1 MQMRFE
7 PKRSLWVSKVIP
19 TEPHLRILAASTFVN
34 TFGNGLFMTV
44 DVIYFTTIVG
54 LSPAQV
60 ALALS
65 IAGGLAMTLS
75 VPAGHIADRFGPRN
89 IAAIAIGAEG
99 LIMSG
104 LIFVHSYLPFLLIHI
119 AMGMLGVV
127 AQTTRMATI
136 AKLGGEESRVQLR
149 AYQRA
154 VTNFGISV
162 GTLFAG
168 VGLALNNST
177 VYKALLLGDAITF
190 LIAGALYMKLP
201 FVAPTVE
208 RGEPFSFAAMKDRVF
223 LGATLSNA
231 FMSLHFVLQSVAIPL
246 WVVRETN
253 APRWWV
259 SVIMLMNTIAVM
271 LFQVAASK
279 GSATLM
285 GGVKNFRRASYF
297 ISLACVLYA
306 YAHGVGAWLAAL
318 MLTLGMASHIVG
330 ELIGSAGSWS
340 IGFGLADESHQG
352 QYQGVWGLSWGLSGT
367 LGPALVTALVI
378 GMGISGW
385 WILATIFAINGTVMH
400 KLVTKRWGRTPELQA
415 V

>member
-1 MQMRFE
+1 MRAQMSQLIQ
-7 PKRSLWVSKVIP
+7 KAIP
-19 TEPHLRILAASTFVN
+19 QEPHLRILALSTFVN

-60 ALALS
+60 ALAIS
-65 IAGGLAMTLS
+65 IAGGLALTLS
-75 VPAGHIADRFGPRN
+75 VPSGHIADRFGPRN
-89 IAAIAIGAEG
+89 ISAIAVAAEG
-99 LIMSG
+99 IAMAG
-104 LIFVHSYLPFLLIHI
+104 LFFVHSYTPFLIIHI
-119 AMGMLGVV
+119 IMGMLGVV

-136 AKLGGEESRVQLR
+136 AKLGGEESRVRLR

-168 VGLALNNST
+168 IGLALNT
-177 VYKALLLGDAITF
+177 EAGYKALLLGDAITF
-190 LIAGALYMKLP
+190 IIAGLLYMKLP
-201 FVAPTVE
+201 FVEPTVE
-208 RGEPFSFAAMKDRVF
+208 RGEPFSFEAMKDKVF

-231 FMSLHFVLQSVAIPL
+231 FMSVHFVLQSVGIPL

-259 SVIMLMNTIAVM
+259 SVIMMMNTIAVM
-271 LFQVAASK
+271 LLQVAASK
-279 GSATLM
+279 GSATLF
-285 GGVKNFRRASYF
+285 GGAKSYRLASYF
-297 ISLACVLYA
+297 ISLACILYA
-306 YAHGVGAWLAAL
+306 YAHGVNAVIAAL
-318 MLTLGMASHIVG
+318 LLSLGMASHIVG

-340 IGFGLADESHQG
+340 IGFGLADENHQG

-385 WILATIFAINGTVMH
+385 WILAVVFAINGAVMH
-400 KLVTKRWGRTPELQA
+400 KLVTKSWTRTPASQPA
-415 V
+415 

>member
-1 MQMRFE
+1 MYGKIGDLAR
-7 PKRSLWVSKVIP
+7 KVIP
-19 TEPHLRILAASTFVN
+19 QEPHLRILAGSTLVN

-44 DVIYFTTIVG
+44 DVIYFTMIVG

-60 ALALS
+60 ALAIS

-89 IAAIAIGAEG
+89 ISAYAVAAEG
-99 LIMSG
+99 AVMVG
-104 LIFVHSYLPFLLIHI
+104 LVFVHSYTPFLAIHI
-119 AMGMLGVV
+119 VMGMLGVV

-136 AKLGGEESRVQLR
+136 AKLGGEESRVKIR

-154 VTNFGISV
+154 VTNFGISL

-168 VGLALNNST
+168 IGLALNDPA
-177 VYKALLLGDAITF
+177 VYKALLIGDAITF
-190 LIAGALYMKLP
+190 IVAGLMYLKLP
-201 FVAPTVE
+201 FVEPTVE

-231 FMSLHFVLQSVAIPL
+231 FMSVHFILQSVAIPL

-259 SVIMLMNTIAVM
+259 SVIMLMNTLAVM
-271 LFQVAASK
+271 LLQVAASK
-279 GSATLM
+279 GSATLF
-285 GGVKNFRRASYF
+285 GGAKHFRLASYF
-297 ISLACVLYA
+297 ISLACLLYA
-306 YAHGVGAWLAAL
+306 YAHGVSAVIASLLLA
-318 MLTLGMASHIVG
+318 LGMASHIVG

-340 IGFGLADESHQG
+340 IGFGLADENHQG

-385 WILATIFAINGTVMH
+385 WILAAVFAINGTVMH
-400 KLVTKRWGRTPELQA
+400 KLVTKSWTHTPVLKS

>member
-1 MQMRFE
+1 MRAQMSQLIQ
-7 PKRSLWVSKVIP
+7 KAIP
-19 TEPHLRILAASTFVN
+19 QEPHLRILALSTFVN

-60 ALALS
+60 ALAIS
-65 IAGGLAMTLS
+65 IAGGLALTLS
-75 VPAGHIADRFGPRN
+75 VPSGHIADRFGPRN
-89 IAAIAIGAEG
+89 ISAIAVAAEG
-99 LIMSG
+99 IAMAG
-104 LIFVHSYLPFLLIHI
+104 LFFVHSYTPFLIIHI
-119 AMGMLGVV
+119 IMGMLGVV

-136 AKLGGEESRVQLR
+136 AKLGGEESRVRLR

-168 VGLALNNST
+168 IGLALNT
-177 VYKALLLGDAITF
+177 EAGYKALLLGDAITF
-190 LIAGALYMKLP
+190 VIAGLLYMKLP
-201 FVAPTVE
+201 FVEPTVE
-208 RGEPFSFAAMKDRVF
+208 RGEPFSFEAMKDKVF

-231 FMSLHFVLQSVAIPL
+231 FMSVHFVLQSVGIPL

-259 SVIMLMNTIAVM
+259 SVIMMMNTIAVM
-271 LFQVAASK
+271 LLQVAASK
-279 GSATLM
+279 GSATLF
-285 GGVKNFRRASYF
+285 GGAKSYRLASYF
-297 ISLACVLYA
+297 ISLACILYA
-306 YAHGVGAWLAAL
+306 YAHGVNAVTAAL
-318 MLTLGMASHIVG
+318 LLSLGMAAHIVG

-340 IGFGLADESHQG
+340 IGFGLADENHQG

-367 LGPALVTALVI
+367 LGPSLVTALVI

-385 WILATIFAINGTVMH
+385 WILAVVFAINGTVMH
-400 KLVTKRWGRTPELQA
+400 KLVTKSWTHTPASQSA
-415 V
+415 

>member
-1 MQMRFE
+1 MRSQMARLLE
-7 PKRSLWVSKVIP
+7 KAIP
-19 TEPHLRILAASTFVN
+19 QEPHLRILALSTFVN

-65 IAGGLAMTLS
+65 IAGGLALS
-75 VPAGHIADRFGPRN
+75 LSIPSGHIADRFGPRN
-89 IAAIAIGAEG
+89 ISAYAVAAEG
-99 LIMSG
+99 IVMAG
-104 LIFVHSYLPFLLIHI
+104 LFFVHSFGPFLLIHI
-119 AMGMLGVV
+119 VMGMLGVV

-136 AKLGGEESRVQLR
+136 AKLGGEESRVRLR

-168 VGLALNNST
+168 IGLAINSAAG
-177 VYKALLLGDAITF
+177 YKALLLGDATTF
-190 LIAGALYMKLP
+190 VIAGLLYLKLP
-201 FVAPTVE
+201 FVEPTVE
-208 RGEPFSFAAMKDRVF
+208 RGEPFSFEALKDKVF

-231 FMSLHFVLQSVAIPL
+231 FMSVHFVLQSVGIPL

-271 LFQVAASK
+271 LLQVAASK
-279 GSATLM
+279 GSATLF
-285 GGVKNFRRASYF
+285 GGAKSYRLASYF
-297 ISLACVLYA
+297 ISLACLLYA
-306 YAHGVGAWLAAL
+306 YAHGVNAFLAAL
-318 MLTLGMASHIVG
+318 LLALGMASHIVG

-340 IGFGLADESHQG
+340 IGFGLADENHQG

-367 LGPALVTALVI
+367 LGPSIVTALVI
-378 GMGISGW
+378 GIGISGW
-385 WILATIFAINGTVMH
+385 WILAIVFAINGTVMH
-400 KLVTKRWGRTPELQA
+400 KLVTKSWLKTPALEA
-415 V
+415 A

>member
-1 MQMRFE
+1 
-7 PKRSLWVSKVIP
+7 
-19 TEPHLRILAASTFVN
+19 
-34 TFGNGLFMTV
+34 MTV

-65 IAGGLAMTLS
+65 IAGGLAMSLS

-89 IAAIAIGAEG
+89 IAAIAIGLEG
-99 LIMSG
+99 LVMAG
-104 LIFVHSYLPFLLIHI
+104 LIFVHSFIPFLVIHI
-119 AMGMLGVV
+119 VMGALGVV

-136 AKLGGEESRVQLR
+136 ARLGGEESRVQLR

-154 VTNFGISV
+154 VTNFGIAV

-168 VGLALNNST
+168 IGLALNNAT
-177 VYKALLLGDAITF
+177 FYKALLLGDAITF
-190 LIAGALYMKLP
+190 LLSAVLYMKLP
-201 FVAPTVE
+201 FVAPTVD
-208 RGEPFSFAAMKDRVF
+208 RGEPFSFAAMRDRVF

-231 FMSLHFVLQSVAIPL
+231 FMSLHFILQSVAIPL
-246 WVVRETN
+246 WVVRETD

-259 SVIMLMNTIAVM
+259 SVLMLINTIAVM
-271 LFQVAASK
+271 LFQVVASRSSK
-279 GSATLM
+279 TLM
-285 GGVKNFRRASYF
+285 GGVKAYRNASFF

-306 YAHGVGAWLAAL
+306 YAQGFSAVFAAL
-318 MLTLGMASHIVG
+318 LLTLGMLSHIVG

-340 IGFGLADESHQG
+340 IGFGLADENHQG

-378 GMGISGW
+378 GMGIPGW
-385 WILATIFAINGTVMH
+385 WILAAIFATNGILMH
-400 KLVTKRWGRTPELQA
+400 KLVTGSWGRTPEVQSS
-415 V
+415 

>member
-1 MQMRFE
+1 MGVRE
-7 PKRSLWVSKVIP
+7 LTKKVLP
-19 TEPHLRILAASTFVN
+19 QEPHLRILAGSTFIN

-89 IAAIAIGAEG
+89 ISAIAVAVEG
-99 LIMSG
+99 LVMAG
-104 LIFVHSYLPFLLIHI
+104 LIFVHSFLPFLLIHI
-119 AMGMLGVV
+119 VMAMLGVV

-168 VGLALNNST
+168 IGLALNDPT
-177 VYKALLLGDAITF
+177 VYKALLLGDALTF
-190 LIAGALYMKLP
+190 ILAGLLYLKLP
-201 FVAPTVE
+201 FVPPTVE
-208 RGEPFSFAAMKDRVF
+208 RGEPFSFEAMKDKVF
-223 LGATLSNA
+223 LAATLSNA
-231 FMSLHFVLQSVAIPL
+231 FMSLHFVLQSIAIPL

-259 SVIMLMNTIAVM
+259 SVIMMMNTIAVM
-271 LFQVAASK
+271 FLQVAASK
-279 GSATLM
+279 SSKTLM
-285 GGVKNFRRASYF
+285 GGAKAYRNASYF

-306 YAHGVGAWLAAL
+306 YAHGMNAVMAAL
-318 MLTLGMASHIVG
+318 LLSLGMASHIVG

-340 IGFGLADESHQG
+340 IGFGLADENHQG

-367 LGPALVTALVI
+367 LGPAIVTALVI

-385 WILATIFAINGTVMH
+385 WILAAIFAVNGSVMH
-400 KLVTKRWGRTPELQA
+400 KLVTKSWGRTPVSEPA
-415 V
+415 

>member
-1 MQMRFE
+1 MRAQMSQLIQKAM
-7 PKRSLWVSKVIP
+7 PQ
-19 TEPHLRILAASTFVN
+19 EPHLRILALSTFVN

-60 ALALS
+60 ALAIS
-65 IAGGLAMTLS
+65 IAGGLALTLS
-75 VPAGHIADRFGPRN
+75 VPSGHIADRFGPRN
-89 IAAIAIGAEG
+89 ISAIAVAAEG
-99 LIMSG
+99 IAMAG
-104 LIFVHSYLPFLLIHI
+104 LYFVHSYTPFLIIHI
-119 AMGMLGVV
+119 IMGMLGVV

-136 AKLGGEESRVQLR
+136 AKLGGEESRVRLR

-168 VGLALNNST
+168 IGLAYNT
-177 VYKALLLGDAITF
+177 ETGYKALLLGDAITF
-190 LIAGALYMKLP
+190 VIAGLLYMKLP
-201 FVAPTVE
+201 FVEPTVE
-208 RGEPFSFAAMKDRVF
+208 RGEPFSFEAMKDKVF

-231 FMSLHFVLQSVAIPL
+231 FMSVHFVLQSVGIPL

-259 SVIMLMNTIAVM
+259 SVIMMMNTIAVM
-271 LFQVAASK
+271 LLQVAASK
-279 GSATLM
+279 GSATLY
-285 GGVKNFRRASYF
+285 GGAKSDRLASYF
-297 ISLACVLYA
+297 ISLACILYA
-306 YAHGVGAWLAAL
+306 YAHGVNAIVAAL
-318 MLTLGMASHIVG
+318 LLSLGMASHIVG

-340 IGFGLADESHQG
+340 IGFGLADENHQG

-367 LGPALVTALVI
+367 LGPSLVTALVI

-385 WILATIFAINGTVMH
+385 WILAVVFAINGTVMH
-400 KLVTKRWGRTPELQA
+400 KLVTKSWTHTPASQPA
-415 V
+415 

>member
-1 MQMRFE
+1 
-7 PKRSLWVSKVIP
+7 
-19 TEPHLRILAASTFVN
+19 
-34 TFGNGLFMTV
+34 MTV

-60 ALALS
+60 ALAIS

-75 VPAGHIADRFGPRN
+75 VPSGHIADRFGPRN
-89 IAAIAIGAEG
+89 ISAIALALEG
-99 LIMSG
+99 VALTG
-104 LIFVHSYLPFLLIHI
+104 LIFVHSYTPFLLIHI
-119 AMGMLGVV
+119 AMGALGVV

-136 AKLGGEESRVQLR
+136 AKLGGEESRVQIR

-154 VTNFGISV
+154 VTNFGISL
-162 GTLFAG
+162 GTVFAG
-168 VGLALNNST
+168 IGLALNNET
-177 VYKALLLGDAITF
+177 FYKGLLLGNAITF
-190 LIAGALYMKLP
+190 VLAGALYMKLP

-208 RGEPFSFAAMKDRVF
+208 RGEPFSFAAMKDPIF

-231 FMSLHFVLQSVAIPL
+231 FMSIHFVLQSVAIPL

-259 SVIMLMNTIAVM
+259 SVLMMINTIAVM

-285 GGVKNFRRASYF
+285 GGAKHYRLASYF
-297 ISLACVLYA
+297 ISVACVLYA
-306 YAHGVGAWLAAL
+306 YAQGVNAVIACL
-318 MLTLGMASHIVG
+318 MLTFGMASHIVG

-340 IGFGLADESHQG
+340 IGFGLADENHQG

-378 GMGISGW
+378 GVGISGW
-385 WILATIFAINGTVMH
+385 WILAAIFAINGTIMH
-400 KLVTKRWGRTPELQA
+400 KLVTKSWTRTPESQSA
-415 V
+415 

>member
-1 MQMRFE
+1 MRAQMSQLIQKAM
-7 PKRSLWVSKVIP
+7 PQ
-19 TEPHLRILAASTFVN
+19 EPHLRILALSTFVN

-60 ALALS
+60 ALAIS
-65 IAGGLAMTLS
+65 IAGGLALTLS
-75 VPAGHIADRFGPRN
+75 VPSGHIADRFGPRN
-89 IAAIAIGAEG
+89 ISAIAVAAEG
-99 LIMSG
+99 IAMAG
-104 LIFVHSYLPFLLIHI
+104 LYFVYSYMPFLIIHI
-119 AMGMLGVV
+119 IMGMLGVV

-136 AKLGGEESRVQLR
+136 AKLGGEESRVRLR

-168 VGLALNNST
+168 IGLAYNT
-177 VYKALLLGDAITF
+177 ETGYKALLLGDAITF
-190 LIAGALYMKLP
+190 VIAGLLYMKLP
-201 FVAPTVE
+201 FVEPTVE
-208 RGEPFSFAAMKDRVF
+208 RGEPFSFEAMKDKVF

-231 FMSLHFVLQSVAIPL
+231 FMSVHFVLQSVGIPL

-259 SVIMLMNTIAVM
+259 SVIMMMNTIAVM
-271 LFQVAASK
+271 LLQVAASK
-279 GSATLM
+279 GSATLY
-285 GGVKNFRRASYF
+285 GGAKSYRLASYF
-297 ISLACVLYA
+297 ISLACILYA
-306 YAHGVGAWLAAL
+306 YAHGVNAIVAAFL
-318 MLTLGMASHIVG
+318 LSLGMASHIVG

-340 IGFGLADESHQG
+340 IGFGLADENHQG

-367 LGPALVTALVI
+367 LGPSLVTALVI

-385 WILATIFAINGTVMH
+385 WILAVVFAINGTVMH
-400 KLVTKRWGRTPELQA
+400 KLVTKSWTHTPASQPA
-415 V
+415 

>member
-1 MQMRFE
+1 
-7 PKRSLWVSKVIP
+7 
-19 TEPHLRILAASTFVN
+19 
-34 TFGNGLFMTV
+34 MTV

-60 ALALS
+60 ALAIS

-75 VPAGHIADRFGPRN
+75 VPSGHIADRFGPRN
-89 IAAIAIGAEG
+89 ISAIALALEG
-99 LIMSG
+99 VALTG
-104 LIFVHSYLPFLLIHI
+104 LIFVHSYTPFLLIHI
-119 AMGMLGVV
+119 VMGALGVV

-136 AKLGGEESRVQLR
+136 AKLGGEESRVQIR

-154 VTNFGISV
+154 VTNFGISL
-162 GTLFAG
+162 GTVFAG
-168 VGLALNNST
+168 IGLALNNDT
-177 VYKALLLGDAITF
+177 FYKGLLLGNAITF
-190 LIAGALYMKLP
+190 VLAGALYMKLP

-208 RGEPFSFAAMKDRVF
+208 RGEPFSFAAMKDPIF

-231 FMSLHFVLQSVAIPL
+231 FMSIHFVLQSVAIPL

-259 SVIMLMNTIAVM
+259 SVLMMINTIAVM

-285 GGVKNFRRASYF
+285 GGAKHYRLASYF
-297 ISLACVLYA
+297 ISVACVLYA
-306 YAHGVGAWLAAL
+306 YAQGVNAVIACL

-340 IGFGLADESHQG
+340 IGFGLADENHQG

-378 GMGISGW
+378 GVGISGW
-385 WILATIFAINGTVMH
+385 WILAAIFALNGTIMH
-400 KLVTKRWGRTPELQA
+400 KLVTKSWTRTPESQSA
-415 V
+415 

>member
-1 MQMRFE
+1 MGVRE
-7 PKRSLWVSKVIP
+7 LTKKVLP
-19 TEPHLRILAASTFVN
+19 QEPHLRILAGSTFIN

-89 IAAIAIGAEG
+89 ISAIAVAVEG
-99 LIMSG
+99 LVMAG
-104 LIFVHSYLPFLLIHI
+104 LIFVHSFLPFLLIHI
-119 AMGMLGVV
+119 VMAMLGVV

-168 VGLALNNST
+168 IGLALNDPT
-177 VYKALLLGDAITF
+177 VYKALLLGDALTF
-190 LIAGALYMKLP
+190 ILAGLLYLKLP
-201 FVAPTVE
+201 FVPPTVE
-208 RGEPFSFAAMKDRVF
+208 RGEPFSFEAMKDKVF
-223 LGATLSNA
+223 LAATLSNA
-231 FMSLHFVLQSVAIPL
+231 FMSLHFVLQSIAIPL

-259 SVIMLMNTIAVM
+259 SVIMMMNTIAVM
-271 LFQVAASK
+271 FLQVAASK
-279 GSATLM
+279 SSKTLM
-285 GGVKNFRRASYF
+285 GGAKAYRNASYF

-306 YAHGVGAWLAAL
+306 YAHGMNAVMAAL
-318 MLTLGMASHIVG
+318 LLSLGMASHIVG

-340 IGFGLADESHQG
+340 IGFGLADENHQG

-367 LGPALVTALVI
+367 LGPAIVTALVI

-385 WILATIFAINGTVMH
+385 WILAAIFAINGTVMH
-400 KLVTKRWGRTPELQA
+400 KLVTKSWGRTPVSEPA
-415 V
+415 

>member
-1 MQMRFE
+1 MRAQMSQLIQ
-7 PKRSLWVSKVIP
+7 KAIP
-19 TEPHLRILAASTFVN
+19 QEPHLRILALSTFVN

-60 ALALS
+60 ALAIS
-65 IAGGLAMTLS
+65 IAGGLALTLS
-75 VPAGHIADRFGPRN
+75 VPSGHIADRFGPRN
-89 IAAIAIGAEG
+89 ISAIAVAAEG
-99 LIMSG
+99 IAMAG
-104 LIFVHSYLPFLLIHI
+104 LFFVHSYTPFLIIHI
-119 AMGMLGVV
+119 IMGMLGVV

-136 AKLGGEESRVQLR
+136 AKLGGEESRVRLR

-168 VGLALNNST
+168 IGLALNT
-177 VYKALLLGDAITF
+177 EAGYKALLLGDAITF
-190 LIAGALYMKLP
+190 IIAGLLYMKLP
-201 FVAPTVE
+201 FVEPTVE
-208 RGEPFSFAAMKDRVF
+208 RGEPFSFEAMKDKVF

-231 FMSLHFVLQSVAIPL
+231 FMSVHFVLQSVGIPL

-259 SVIMLMNTIAVM
+259 SVIMMMNTIAVM
-271 LFQVAASK
+271 LLQVAASK
-279 GSATLM
+279 GSATLF
-285 GGVKNFRRASYF
+285 GGARSYRLASYF
-297 ISLACVLYA
+297 ISLACILYA
-306 YAHGVGAWLAAL
+306 YAHGVNAVIAAL
-318 MLTLGMASHIVG
+318 LLSLGMASHIVG

-340 IGFGLADESHQG
+340 IGFGLADENHQG

-385 WILATIFAINGTVMH
+385 WILAVVFAINGTVMH
-400 KLVTKRWGRTPELQA
+400 KLVTKSWARTPVSQPA
-415 V
+415 

>member
-1 MQMRFE
+1 
-7 PKRSLWVSKVIP
+7 
-19 TEPHLRILAASTFVN
+19 
-34 TFGNGLFMTV
+34 MTV

-60 ALALS
+60 ALAIS
-65 IAGGLAMTLS
+65 IAGGLALTLS
-75 VPAGHIADRFGPRN
+75 VPSGHIADRFGPRN
-89 IAAIAIGAEG
+89 ISAIAVAAEG
-99 LIMSG
+99 IAMAG
-104 LIFVHSYLPFLLIHI
+104 LFFVHSYTPFLIIHI
-119 AMGMLGVV
+119 IMGMLGVV

-136 AKLGGEESRVQLR
+136 AKLGGEESRVRLR

-168 VGLALNNST
+168 IGLALNT
-177 VYKALLLGDAITF
+177 EAGYKALLLGDAITF
-190 LIAGALYMKLP
+190 IIAGLLYMKLP
-201 FVAPTVE
+201 FVEPTVE
-208 RGEPFSFAAMKDRVF
+208 RGEPFSFEAMKDKVF

-231 FMSLHFVLQSVAIPL
+231 FMSVHFVLQSVGIPL

-259 SVIMLMNTIAVM
+259 SVIMMMNTIAVM
-271 LFQVAASK
+271 LLQVAASK
-279 GSATLM
+279 GSATLF
-285 GGVKNFRRASYF
+285 GGAKSYRLASYF
-297 ISLACVLYA
+297 ISLACILYA
-306 YAHGVGAWLAAL
+306 YAHGVNAVIAAL
-318 MLTLGMASHIVG
+318 LLSLGMASHIVG

-340 IGFGLADESHQG
+340 IGFGLADENHQG

-385 WILATIFAINGTVMH
+385 WILAVVFAINGTVMH
-400 KLVTKRWGRTPELQA
+400 KLVTKSWTRTPESQPA
-415 V
+415 

>member
-1 MQMRFE
+1 
-7 PKRSLWVSKVIP
+7 
-19 TEPHLRILAASTFVN
+19 
-34 TFGNGLFMTV
+34 MTV

-89 IAAIAIGAEG
+89 ISAIAVAVEG
-99 LIMSG
+99 VVMAG
-104 LIFVHSYLPFLLIHI
+104 LIFVHSFLPFLLIHI
-119 AMGMLGVV
+119 VMAMLGVV

-168 VGLALNNST
+168 IGLALNDPT
-177 VYKALLLGDAITF
+177 VYKALLLGDALTF
-190 LIAGALYMKLP
+190 ILAGLLYLKLP
-201 FVAPTVE
+201 FVPPTVE
-208 RGEPFSFAAMKDRVF
+208 RGEPFSFEAMKDKVF
-223 LGATLSNA
+223 LAATLSNA
-231 FMSLHFVLQSVAIPL
+231 FMSLHFVLQSIAIPL

-259 SVIMLMNTIAVM
+259 SVIMMMNTIAVM
-271 LFQVAASK
+271 FLQVAASK
-279 GSATLM
+279 SSKTLL
-285 GGVKNFRRASYF
+285 GGAKAYRNASYF
-297 ISLACVLYA
+297 IALACVLYA
-306 YAHGVGAWLAAL
+306 YAHGVNAVMAAL
-318 MLTLGMASHIVG
+318 MLSLGMASHIVG

-340 IGFGLADESHQG
+340 IGFGLADENHQG

-367 LGPALVTALVI
+367 LGPAIVTALVI

-385 WILATIFAINGTVMH
+385 WILAAIFAVNGTVMH
-400 KLVTKRWGRTPELQA
+400 KLVTKSWGRTPISEPA
-415 V
+415 

>member
-1 MQMRFE
+1 MRAQM
-7 PKRSLWVSKVIP
+7 SQLIQSAIP
-19 TEPHLRILAASTFVN
+19 QEPHLRILALSTFVN

-60 ALALS
+60 ALAIS
-65 IAGGLAMTLS
+65 IAGGLALTLS
-75 VPAGHIADRFGPRN
+75 VPSGHIADRFGPRN
-89 IAAIAIGAEG
+89 ISAIAVAAEG
-99 LIMSG
+99 IAMAG
-104 LIFVHSYLPFLLIHI
+104 LFFVHSYTPFLIIHI
-119 AMGMLGVV
+119 IMGMLGVI

-136 AKLGGEESRVQLR
+136 AKLGGEESRVRLR

-168 VGLALNNST
+168 IGLALNT
-177 VYKALLLGDAITF
+177 EAGYKTLLLGDAITF
-190 LIAGALYMKLP
+190 IIAGLLYMKLP
-201 FVAPTVE
+201 FVEPTVE
-208 RGEPFSFAAMKDRVF
+208 RGEPFSFEAMKDKVF

-231 FMSLHFVLQSVAIPL
+231 FMSVHFVLQSVGIPL

-259 SVIMLMNTIAVM
+259 SVIMMMNTIAVM
-271 LFQVAASK
+271 LLQVAASK
-279 GSATLM
+279 GSATLF
-285 GGVKNFRRASYF
+285 GGAKSYRLASYF
-297 ISLACVLYA
+297 ISLACILYA
-306 YAHGVGAWLAAL
+306 YAHGVNAVIAAL
-318 MLTLGMASHIVG
+318 LLTLGMAAHIVG

-340 IGFGLADESHQG
+340 IGFGLADENHQG

-385 WILATIFAINGTVMH
+385 WILAVVFAINGTVMH
-400 KLVTKRWGRTPELQA
+400 KLVTKSWIHTPA
-415 V
+415 S

>member
-1 MQMRFE
+1 MRAQMSQLVQ
-7 PKRSLWVSKVIP
+7 KAIP
-19 TEPHLRILAASTFVN
+19 EEPHLRILALSTFVN

-60 ALALS
+60 ALAIS
-65 IAGGLAMTLS
+65 IAGGLALTLS
-75 VPAGHIADRFGPRN
+75 VPSGHIADRFGPRN
-89 IAAIAIGAEG
+89 ISAIAVAAEG
-99 LIMSG
+99 IAMAG
-104 LIFVHSYLPFLLIHI
+104 LFFVHSYTPFLIIHI
-119 AMGMLGVV
+119 IMGMLGVV

-136 AKLGGEESRVQLR
+136 AKLGGEESRVRLR

-168 VGLALNNST
+168 IGLAYNT
-177 VYKALLLGDAITF
+177 EAGYKALLLGDAITF
-190 LIAGALYMKLP
+190 VIAGLLYMKLP
-201 FVAPTVE
+201 FVEPTVE
-208 RGEPFSFAAMKDRVF
+208 RGEPFSFEALKDKVF

-231 FMSLHFVLQSVAIPL
+231 FMSLHFVIQSIGIPL

-259 SVIMLMNTIAVM
+259 SVIMMMNTIAVM
-271 LFQVAASK
+271 LLQVAASK
-279 GSATLM
+279 GSATLF
-285 GGVKNFRRASYF
+285 GGAKSYRTASYF
-297 ISLACVLYA
+297 ISLACLLYA
-306 YAHGVGAWLAAL
+306 YAHGVNAFIAATLLA
-318 MLTLGMASHIVG
+318 LGMAAHIVG

-340 IGFGLADESHQG
+340 IGFGLADDQHQG

-367 LGPALVTALVI
+367 VGPSLVTALVI

-385 WILATIFAINGTVMH
+385 WILAIIFAINGTVMH
-400 KLVTKRWGRTPELQA
+400 KLVTKRWGSTPALQTA
-415 V
+415 

>member
-1 MQMRFE
+1 MRAQMSQLLH
-7 PKRSLWVSKVIP
+7 KAIP
-19 TEPHLRILAASTFVN
+19 QEPHLRILALSTFIN

-60 ALALS
+60 ALAIS
-65 IAGGLAMTLS
+65 IAGGLALSLS
-75 VPAGHIADRFGPRN
+75 VPSGHIADRFGPRN
-89 IAAIAIGAEG
+89 ISAIAVAAEG
-99 LIMSG
+99 VAMAG
-104 LIFVHSYLPFLLIHI
+104 LFFVHSYTPFLIIHI
-119 AMGMLGVV
+119 IMGMLGVV

-136 AKLGGEESRVQLR
+136 AKLGGEESRVRLR

-168 VGLALNNST
+168 IGLAYNTSAG
-177 VYKALLLGDAITF
+177 YKALLLGDAITF
-190 LIAGALYMKLP
+190 VIAGLLYMKLP
-201 FVAPTVE
+201 FVPPTVE
-208 RGEPFSFAAMKDRVF
+208 RGEPFSFEAMKDKVF

-231 FMSLHFVLQSVAIPL
+231 FMSVHFVLQSVGIPL

-259 SVIMLMNTIAVM
+259 SVIMMMNTIAVM
-271 LFQVAASK
+271 LLQVAASK
-279 GSATLM
+279 GSTTLF
-285 GGVKNFRRASYF
+285 GGAKAYRRASYF
-297 ISLACVLYA
+297 ISLACILYA
-306 YAHGVGAWLAAL
+306 YAHGLNAVIAAL
-318 MLTLGMASHIVG
+318 LLSLGMAAHIVG

-340 IGFGLADESHQG
+340 IGFGLADENHQG

-367 LGPALVTALVI
+367 LGPSLVTALVI

-385 WILATIFAINGTVMH
+385 WILAVIFAINGTVMH
-400 KLVTKRWGRTPELQA
+400 KLVTKSWTQTPASQPA
-415 V
+415 

>member
-1 MQMRFE
+1 MPSTMSSLLAKIVPSE
-7 PKRSLWVSKVIP
+7 RSLR
-19 TEPHLRILAASTFVN
+19 LLALSTFIN

-60 ALALS
+60 ALAIS

-75 VPAGHIADRFGPRN
+75 VPAGHIADRYGPRN
-89 IAAIAIGAEG
+89 IAALSIAVEG
-99 LIMSG
+99 IVMGG
-104 LIFVHSYLPFLLIHI
+104 LFFVHSYGPFLAIHI
-119 AMGMLGVV
+119 VMGMLGVV

-136 AKLGGEESRVQLR
+136 AKLGGEESRVRLR

-168 VGLALNNST
+168 AGLALNDER
-177 VYKALLLGDAITF
+177 VYKALLLGDALTF
-190 LIAGALYMKLP
+190 IGAGFIYFKLP
-201 FVAPTVE
+201 FVEPTVE

-223 LGATLSNA
+223 LGATLSNS
-231 FMSLHFVLQSVAIPL
+231 FMSLHFVLQSIAIPL

-259 SVIMLMNTIAVM
+259 SVIMMMNTIAVM
-271 LFQVAASK
+271 LLQVAASK
-279 GSATLM
+279 GSATLI
-285 GGVKNFRRASYF
+285 GGAKSYRNASLF
-297 ISLACVLYA
+297 ISLACLLYA
-306 YAHGVGAWLAAL
+306 YAHGVNAIVASILL
-318 MLTLGMASHIVG
+318 CLGMAAHIVG

-340 IGFGLADESHQG
+340 IGFGLADENHQG

-367 LGPALVTALVI
+367 LGPSLVTALVI

-385 WILATIFAINGTVMH
+385 WILAAIFAVNGTVMH
-400 KLVTKRWGRTPELQA
+400 KLVTKSWT
-415 V
+415 

>member
-1 MQMRFE
+1 MRAQMSQLIQ
-7 PKRSLWVSKVIP
+7 KAIP
-19 TEPHLRILAASTFVN
+19 QEPHLRILALSTFVN

-60 ALALS
+60 ALAIS
-65 IAGGLAMTLS
+65 IAGGLALTLS
-75 VPAGHIADRFGPRN
+75 VPSGHIADRFGPRN
-89 IAAIAIGAEG
+89 ISAIAVAAEG
-99 LIMSG
+99 IAMAG
-104 LIFVHSYLPFLLIHI
+104 LYFVHSYTPFLIIHI
-119 AMGMLGVV
+119 IMGMLGVV

-136 AKLGGEESRVQLR
+136 AKLGGEESRVRLR

-168 VGLALNNST
+168 IGLAYNT
-177 VYKALLLGDAITF
+177 ETGYKALLLGDAITF
-190 LIAGALYMKLP
+190 VIAGLLYMKLP
-201 FVAPTVE
+201 FVEPTVE
-208 RGEPFSFAAMKDRVF
+208 RGEPFSFEAMKDKVF

-231 FMSLHFVLQSVAIPL
+231 FMSVHFVLQSVGIPL

-271 LFQVAASK
+271 LLQVAASK
-279 GSATLM
+279 GSATLY
-285 GGVKNFRRASYF
+285 GGAKSYRLASYF
-297 ISLACVLYA
+297 ISLACILYA
-306 YAHGVGAWLAAL
+306 YAHGVNAIVAAL
-318 MLTLGMASHIVG
+318 LLSLGMASHIVG

-340 IGFGLADESHQG
+340 IGFGLADENHQG

-367 LGPALVTALVI
+367 LGPSLVTALVI

-385 WILATIFAINGTVMH
+385 WILAVVFAINGTVMH
-400 KLVTKRWGRTPELQA
+400 KLVTKSWTHTPASQPA
-415 V
+415 

>member
-1 MQMRFE
+1 MRSAILFLTE
-7 PKRSLWVSKVIP
+7 KVIP
-19 TEPHLRILAASTFVN
+19 QERSLRLLATSTFIN

-60 ALALS
+60 ALAIS
-65 IAGGLAMTLS
+65 IAGGIGMAFS

-89 IAAIAIGAEG
+89 ISAIAIAAEG
-99 LIMSG
+99 VLMAG
-104 LIFVHSYLPFLLIHI
+104 LFFVHTYTPFLLIHI
-119 AMGMLGVV
+119 AMGILGVI

-136 AKLGGEESRVQLR
+136 AKLGGEESRVSLR

-168 VGLALNNST
+168 IGLAINT
-177 VYKALLLGDAITF
+177 PTAYKSLLLGDAITF
-190 LIAGALYMKLP
+190 VLAGLIYFKLP
-201 FVAPTVE
+201 FVEPTVE
-208 RGEPFSFAAMKDRVF
+208 RGEPFSFEALKDKVF

-231 FMSLHFVLQSVAIPL
+231 VMSVHFVLQSVAIPL

-259 SVIMLMNTIAVM
+259 SVIMMMNTIAVM
-271 LFQVAASK
+271 LLQVAASK
-279 GSATLM
+279 GSATLF
-285 GGVKNFRRASYF
+285 GGAKNYRLASYF
-297 ISLACVLYA
+297 ISLACILYA
-306 YAHGVGAWLAAL
+306 AAHGVSAVLASL
-318 MLTLGMASHIVG
+318 ILVLGMGAHIVG

-340 IGFGLADESHQG
+340 IGFGLADENHQG

-367 LGPALVTALVI
+367 LGPSLVTALVI
-378 GMGISGW
+378 GMGASGW
-385 WILATIFAINGTVMH
+385 WILATMFAINGTVMH
-400 KLVTKRWGRTPELQA
+400 KLVTKSWSKTPA
-415 V
+415 

>member
-1 MQMRFE
+1 MARLVE
-7 PKRSLWVSKVIP
+7 KAIP
-19 TEPHLRILAASTFVN
+19 QEPHLRILALSTFVN

-65 IAGGLAMTLS
+65 IAGGLALS
-75 VPAGHIADRFGPRN
+75 LSIPSGHIADRLGPRN
-89 IAAIAIGAEG
+89 ISAYAVAAEG
-99 LIMSG
+99 IVMAG
-104 LIFVHSYLPFLLIHI
+104 LFFVHSYGPFLLIHI
-119 AMGMLGVV
+119 VMGMLGVV

-136 AKLGGEESRVQLR
+136 AKLGGEESRVRLR

-168 VGLALNNST
+168 IGLAINSAAG
-177 VYKALLLGDAITF
+177 YKALLLGDAITF
-190 LIAGALYMKLP
+190 VIAGLLYLKLP
-201 FVAPTVE
+201 FVEPTVE
-208 RGEPFSFAAMKDRVF
+208 RGEPFSFEALKDKVF

-231 FMSLHFVLQSVAIPL
+231 FMSVHFVLQSVGIPL

-271 LFQVAASK
+271 LLQVAASK
-279 GSATLM
+279 GSATLF
-285 GGVKNFRRASYF
+285 GGAKSYRLASYF
-297 ISLACVLYA
+297 ISLACLLYA
-306 YAHGVGAWLAAL
+306 YAHGVNAFLATLLLA
-318 MLTLGMASHIVG
+318 LGMASHIVG

-340 IGFGLADESHQG
+340 IGFGLADENHQG

-367 LGPALVTALVI
+367 LGPSIVTALVI

-385 WILATIFAINGTVMH
+385 WILAIVFAVNGTVMH
-400 KLVTKRWGRTPELQA
+400 KLVTKSWLKTPALEA
-415 V
+415 A

>member
-1 MQMRFE
+1 MRDLI
-7 PKRSLWVSKVIP
+7 KKVVP
-19 TEPHLRILAASTFVN
+19 QDRTLRILAGSTLIN

-60 ALALS
+60 ALAIS

-75 VPAGHIADRFGPRN
+75 VPSGHIADRFGPRN
-89 IAAIAIGAEG
+89 ISAIALALEG
-99 LIMSG
+99 VALTG
-104 LIFVHSYLPFLLIHI
+104 LVFVHSYTPFLLIHI
-119 AMGMLGVV
+119 VMGALGVV

-136 AKLGGEESRVQLR
+136 AKLGGEESRVQIR

-154 VTNFGISV
+154 VTNFGISI
-162 GTLFAG
+162 GTVFAG
-168 VGLALNNST
+168 IGLALNHETFYN
-177 VYKALLLGDAITF
+177 ALLLGNAITF
-190 LIAGALYMKLP
+190 VLAGALYMKLP

-208 RGEPFSFAAMKDRVF
+208 RGEPFSFAAMKDPIF

-231 FMSLHFVLQSVAIPL
+231 FMSVHFVLQSVAIPL

-259 SVIMLMNTIAVM
+259 SVLMMINTIAVM

-285 GGVKNFRRASYF
+285 GGAKHYRLASYF
-297 ISLACVLYA
+297 ISVACVLYA
-306 YAHGVGAWLAAL
+306 YAQGVNAVIACL

-340 IGFGLADESHQG
+340 IGFGLADENHQG

-378 GMGISGW
+378 GIGISGW
-385 WILATIFAINGTVMH
+385 WILAAIFAINGTIMH
-400 KLVTKRWGRTPELQA
+400 KLVTKSWTRTPESQSA
-415 V
+415 

>member
-1 MQMRFE
+1 MRAQMSQLIQKAM
-7 PKRSLWVSKVIP
+7 PQ
-19 TEPHLRILAASTFVN
+19 EPHLRILALSTFVN

-60 ALALS
+60 ALAIS
-65 IAGGLAMTLS
+65 IAGGLALTLS
-75 VPAGHIADRFGPRN
+75 VPSGHIADRFGPRN
-89 IAAIAIGAEG
+89 ISAIAVAAEG
-99 LIMSG
+99 IAMAG
-104 LIFVHSYLPFLLIHI
+104 LYFVHSYTPFLIIHI
-119 AMGMLGVV
+119 IMGMLGVV

-136 AKLGGEESRVQLR
+136 AKLGGEESRVRLR

-168 VGLALNNST
+168 IGLAYNT
-177 VYKALLLGDAITF
+177 ETGYKALLLGDAITF
-190 LIAGALYMKLP
+190 VIAGLLYMKLP
-201 FVAPTVE
+201 FVEPTVE
-208 RGEPFSFAAMKDRVF
+208 RGEPFSFEAMKDKVF

-231 FMSLHFVLQSVAIPL
+231 FMSVHFVLQSVGIPL

-271 LFQVAASK
+271 LLQVAASK
-279 GSATLM
+279 GSATLY
-285 GGVKNFRRASYF
+285 GGAKSYRLASYF
-297 ISLACVLYA
+297 ISLACILYA
-306 YAHGVGAWLAAL
+306 YAHGVNAIVAAFL
-318 MLTLGMASHIVG
+318 LSLGMASHIVG

-340 IGFGLADESHQG
+340 IGFGLADENHQG

-367 LGPALVTALVI
+367 LGPSLVTALVI

-385 WILATIFAINGTVMH
+385 WILAVVFAINGTVMH
-400 KLVTKRWGRTPELQA
+400 KLVTKSWTHTPASQPA
-415 V
+415 